1 VSIAGVTMLG
11 SREALFDHFVG
22 RREERF
28 RHLDAQRLRCLE
40 VDHCL
45 VLTLNRQVRKLGAA
59 QDAVNIS
66 GRLVLFVHDRRV
78 GPAS

>member
-1 VSIAGVTMLG
+1 VSVPGVTILG

-22 RREERF
+22 GREERF

-40 VDHCL
+40 VEHCL
-45 VLTLNRQVRKLGAA
+45 VLALNRQVRGLGAA
-59 QDAVNIS
+59 QDAVNLN